1 MERIQPS
8 KGHSQ
13 TREHRWM
20 GSQDMKRIQLS
31 ERHSQTGEHRQT
43 DKSGHRKNLT
53 ERGALTSWRVQMDR
67 QVRTWKES
75 NRVRGTHI
83 LESTDG
89 QTSQDMVRIQ
99 QSEVYSQTGECRWTD
114 KSGQRKLLTEWGPL
128 THWRVQT
135 DRQLRTWKESN

>member
-1 MERIQPS
+1 
-8 KGHSQ
+8 
-13 TREHRWM
+13 M

-75 NRVRGTHI
+75 NQVRGTHI
-83 LESTDG
+83 LESADG
-89 QTSQDMVRIQ
+89 QVRTQ
-99 QSEVYSQTGECRWTD
+99 
-114 KSGQRKLLTEWGPL
+114 
-128 THWRVQT
+128 
-135 DRQLRTWKESN
+135 